1 VLHPERN
8 IHRDGFLGLYD
19 KDIAIVTCFCYSN
32 PLYVDLYA
40 QVQQLSNHDSVIAL
54 GRAFNSGTLMS
65 VEGQRIHAPT
75 TDGPERALIYTC
87 PITEVR
93 FCLTSYFFVM
103 MKNVEQ
109 SFVCRFTSNN

>member
-1 VLHPERN
+1 
-8 IHRDGFLGLYD
+8 
-19 KDIAIVTCFCYSN
+19 
-32 PLYVDLYA
+32 
-40 QVQQLSNHDSVIAL
+40 
-54 GRAFNSGTLMS
+54 MS

-93 FCLTSYFFVM
+93 FCLTSYFFAM

-109 SFVCRFTSNN
+109 SFVCRLTSVN